1 VEDIVDAKGKQKRK
15 PTLVHQAIRKTLHD
29 RPDEFSILNGGMVI
43 VARGATVDDK
53 ERLMHLDRMD
63 LRHKANS
70 NAISRISLI
79 TRRSSLASSS
89 K

>member
-1 VEDIVDAKGKQKRK
+1 MREYLVDAKGKQKRK

-53 ERLMHLDRMD
+53 ERLMHLDRPSIINGFSD
-63 LRHKANS
+63 PGRTPTLFQR
-70 NAISRISLI
+70 LC
-79 TRRSSLASSS
+79 
-89 K
+89 